1 MSNYGIKIGSLT
13 SEVDIKLALQEILNI
28 GYFSTVSYNLN
39 EETGTLSLYFTP
51 NPSPEKI
58 VIEYLGDK
66 LIDKKTI
73 QSVVTVKEGIPINFN
88 ELQTSMKKIQDLYVQ
103 NGYQFVEIS
112 TNLKIDDQGVRLE
125 PIEVNKKSYE
135 ANTLVFL
142 IKEYSLWI

>member
-1 MSNYGIKIGSLT
+1 MKKQGHFLY
-13 SEVDIKLALQEILNI
+13 ILHLI
-28 GYFSTVSYNLN
+28 RHLK
-39 EETGTLSLYFTP
+39 
-51 NPSPEKI
+51 KI

-88 ELQTSMKKIQDLYVQ
+88 ELQTSMKIQDLYVQ

-125 PIEVNKKSYE
+125 PIEVNKKK
-135 ANTLVFL
+135 L
-142 IKEYSLWI
+142 

>member
-1 MSNYGIKIGSLT
+1 M
-13 SEVDIKLALQEILNI
+13 
-28 GYFSTVSYNLN
+28 
-39 EETGTLSLYFTP
+39 
-51 NPSPEKI
+51 
-58 VIEYLGDK
+58 IEYLGDK

-125 PIEVNKKSYE
+125 PIEVNKKK
-135 ANTLVFL
+135 L
-142 IKEYSLWI
+142 